1 MTPRRVDPINTPGR
15 SAPNAH
21 QQTLSSPKDSARA
34 QLWVSLDGSEQRP
47 APLPPWGI
55 LPMMAGGG
63 YQNVT
68 SQRWES
74 IYPAGQNVR
83 LGFAVTWKNQNELFG
98 QPNNSQGRIVPP
110 PKQFRN
116 VPSNIHVGKKNLS
129 RTSPC
134 WSYKH
139 KIFLHILA
147 WLECSRK
154 ALLWKSNEDYITYCL
169 DWPRVVCH
177 FETSYD
183 QQQHR
188 SQCLSCITS
197 VRSSACCLPS
207 VSVHRFKQMTT
218 SWSFAAVRPKY
229 VHTDMLISS

>member
-1 MTPRRVDPINTPGR
+1 MAFTGWFWTEASATAPMGQFAYDGR
-15 SAPNAH
+15 WW
-21 QQTLSSPKDSARA
+21 LSECNEPEVGVYVLGWPKCSF
-34 QLWVSLDGSEQRP
+34 GFCC
-47 APLPPWGI
+47 
-55 LPMMAGGG
+55 
-63 YQNVT
+63 NVL
-68 SQRWES
+68 R
-74 IYPAGQNVR
+74 
-83 LGFAVTWKNQNELFG
+83 KNQNKLFG

-154 ALLWKSNEDYITYCL
+154 ALLWKSNEDYTTYCL

-177 FETSYD
+177 FEKSYD

-188 SQCLSCITS
+188 SRCLSCITS
-197 VRSSACCLPS
+197 VRSSACRLPN

-218 SWSFAAVRPKY
+218 SWSFGAVKSKY
-229 VHTDMLISS
+229 MHAHMLINS